1 MVDYKKVCECDSVAY
16 CKGWND
22 AVREIEGKKKLL
34 MEEIDARE
42 SDYWRIVEEYG
53 EKCEITC
60 NASKFVSGM
69 KKAFSL
75 VFGQDYIEFKYCG
88 SNNK

>member
-34 MEEIDARE
+34 N
-42 SDYWRIVEEYG
+42 G
-53 EKCEITC
+53 
-60 NASKFVSGM
+60 
-69 KKAFSL
+69 
-75 VFGQDYIEFKYCG
+75 GQL
-88 SNNK
+88 